1 MLSYIRLGLG
11 IAKFLGKPLLRMA
24 QQLCEFNNL
33 EIRQEIPAHF
43 DKWAEI
49 SYLWANAVAFFGEG
63 DEKA

>member
-1 MLSYIRLGLG
+1 
-11 IAKFLGKPLLRMA
+11 MA